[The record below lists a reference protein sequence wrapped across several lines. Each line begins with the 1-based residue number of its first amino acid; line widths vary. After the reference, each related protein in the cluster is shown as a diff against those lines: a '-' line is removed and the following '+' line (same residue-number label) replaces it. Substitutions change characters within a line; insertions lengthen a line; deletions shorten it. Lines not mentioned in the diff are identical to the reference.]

1 MTKSDVD
8 KIDDLSQKLI
18 DALKNAG
25 MRRDAEILESILYD
39 ILEKAENRLLGA

>member
-18 DALKNAG
+18 DALKDAG
-25 MRRDAEILESILYD
+25 MRR
-39 ILEKAENRLLGA
+39 NT